1 MNNKKANQSVTALF
15 LLIAILVSFSAV
27 YALIK

>member
-1 MNNKKANQSVTALF
+1 MNNKKASQSATALF
-15 LLIAILVSFSAV
+15 LLITIFVGFSAV